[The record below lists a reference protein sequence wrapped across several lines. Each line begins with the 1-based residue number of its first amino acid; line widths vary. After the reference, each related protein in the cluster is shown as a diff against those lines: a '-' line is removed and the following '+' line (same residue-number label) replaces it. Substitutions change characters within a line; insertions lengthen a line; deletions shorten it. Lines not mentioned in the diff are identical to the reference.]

1 MKASSVAFVLII
13 PKELLE
19 ERLGIITFI
28 YHQSFKQIELALEPQ
43 LLLLG
48 LNPVLIMNHREIT
61 GSMLKHLQ
69 FFCAVTCHLHFLM
82 FLNSFGFHMMFTNAS
97 KLRLRW
103 TSVL

>member
-43 LLLLG
+43 LQLLLLG

-69 FFCAVTCHLHFLM
+69 FFLCRHVSLTF
-82 FLNSFGFHMMFTNAS
+82 FNVP
-97 KLRLRW
+97 K
-103 TSVL
+103 